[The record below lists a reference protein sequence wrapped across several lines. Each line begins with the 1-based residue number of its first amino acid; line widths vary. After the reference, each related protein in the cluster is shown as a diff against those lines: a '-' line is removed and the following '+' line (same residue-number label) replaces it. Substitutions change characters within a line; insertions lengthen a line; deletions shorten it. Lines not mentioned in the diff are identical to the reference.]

1 MRLLLTLLLMTG
13 CGGQFASNALARS
26 VTGAVTP
33 SHPPPAIQP
42 FIVVIDAGHGGKD
55 GGTQGSR
62 GTLEKDVVLS
72 IAHRLAVLI
81 QHEDGIRSVM
91 IRDDDQFVEL
101 QRRADIAQS
110 AKADLFISLH
120 ADAYENDAAEGI
132 SVFTLS
138 ETGASSEAAR
148 CLADRENAGQVAGVD
163 LKSQDPLLAS
173 VLVDLS
179 KNATLEASDQAA
191 SRMLKAFQKEF
202 RLHNATIQK
211 AGFAVL
217 KSLDVPSMLIETA
230 FLSNPAEELKL
241 LDPRHQDRIAHAILG
256 GIKAYAG
263 ELGRLPNNLRP
274 ARRAEF

>member
-1 MRLLLTLLLMTG
+1 MRLLLILLLLTG
-13 CGGQFASNALARS
+13 WGGLFASNALARS
-26 VTGAVTP
+26 ETSTTIS
-33 SHPPPAIQP
+33 SHLSAIQP

-81 QHEDGIRSVM
+81 QHEAGIRSVM

-138 ETGASSEAAR
+138 ETGATSEAAR
-148 CLADRENAGQVAGVD
+148 CLADRENAGEVAGVD
-163 LKSQDPLLAS
+163 LKSQDPVLAS

-202 RLHNATIQK
+202 RLHNATVQK

-230 FLSNPAEELKL
+230 FLSNPEEEVKL

-256 GIKAYAG
+256 GIKAYAS

-274 ARRAEF
+274 ARTARF